1 MNTKILQT
9 YKNLI
14 INYYGII
21 VIMFLLILSCRINKV
36 GVMVVNSS
44 FNDIS
49 AMSWRSVL
57 LVEETRI
64 PGETHRPPVIH

>member
-44 FNDIS
+44 FSDIS
-49 AMSWRSVL
+49 AMSWQSVL

>member
-44 FNDIS
+44 FSDIS